1 MAVQKRKKAL
11 EERNNRIKN
20 TEMSAQD
27 DDDGALDRL
36 LNALRDSGSVK
47 TRRRPRPLED
57 NTSLTS
63 DPNETYNV
71 AKDMLEQLK
80 AGGFMT
86 TPLSP
91 TMPTS
96 SQLRRLRR
104 RTERGLDSELLE
116 FSPLV
121 LDDLQEDSISDGAT
135 EANDDEETDASIIDI
150 PYTHY

>member
-11 EERNNRIKN
+11 EEKNSRIKDAEIS
-20 TEMSAQD
+20 TQD

-63 DPNETYNV
+63 DPNETYN
-71 AKDMLEQLK
+71 AKYMLEQLK

-96 SQLRRLRR
+96 SQLRRRRR

-116 FSPLV
+116 LSPLV
-121 LDDLQEDSISDGAT
+121 LDDLQDSISDGAT
-135 EANDDEETDASIIDI
+135 DADEDEDTEASI